1 MDAFLSTIEETIPQV
16 LKASSLST
24 LSSSPCSPGGCTLS
38 SVQLSF
44 LPRGENDPSSPYSL
58 SLSLYYQPW
67 SDLNRSQKISFNHCW
82 RGAVGRARTKS
93 SGEAREGDEDPTCS
107 LSPPLRSGILFPR
120 HDPTSRAWL
129 VRLSNL
135 LLSNVS
141 RNVFING
148 IGFRLAPPPLLLFI
162 LFLLF

>member
-1 MDAFLSTIEETIPQV
+1 MHPIIGT
-16 LKASSLST
+16 T
-24 LSSSPCSPGGCTLS
+24 LVPSPGRERSLFP
-38 SVQLSF
+38 L
-44 LPRGENDPSSPYSL
+44 L
-58 SLSLYYQPW
+58 SLSFHYQPW

-93 SGEAREGDEDPTCS
+93 RGEAREGDEDPTCS

-120 HDPTSRAWL
+120 LDPTSRAWL

-148 IGFRLAPPPLLLFI
+148 IGFRLVPPPLL
-162 LFLLF
+162 FLSYFFYFRIGGGAVASRGTHGIFGTWSR

>member
-93 SGEAREGDEDPTCS
+93 SERGERGRRGS
-107 LSPPLRSGILFPR
+107 YLFSISSSAFWYPVSAPR
-120 HDPTSRAWL
+120 PHLA
-129 VRLSNL
+129 
-135 LLSNVS
+135 
-141 RNVFING
+141 
-148 IGFRLAPPPLLLFI
+148 RLARAPFQLAPFQRVAKRVY
-162 LFLLF
+162 